1 MLINM
6 TDNPHSNAPR
16 GVGNGGAYAP
26 IPFHIATFNSKCI
39 SHRIFSKVL
48 LELPQGIK
56 SM

>member
-6 TDNPHSNAPR
+6 TENPHSNAPR